1 MSTEDEEI
9 TFARASVLGSCVKK
23 TCVCKKHEDDF
34 IEYGHEDGIDMCLWT
49 HVNVHI

>member
-9 TFARASVLGSCVKK
+9 TYRTECLLGGCKEY

-34 IEYGHEDGIDMCLWT
+34 IEYGYEDDIA
-49 HVNVHI
+49 